1 MDLAES
7 KVDSKTVDAKES
19 SEGKAAPA
27 NINVTRIDIDEGPAP
42 LQSGL
47 DFEVTFTTDAE
58 LRDAHWEIKYL
69 VDSVYTRHVI
79 RLLIATLVC
88 DGQDIIDLNM
98 VVQAQQQGGQLM
110 RVIFN
115 PLAGGDYQSMT
126 K

>member
-1 MDLAES
+1 
-7 KVDSKTVDAKES
+7 
-19 SEGKAAPA
+19 
-27 NINVTRIDIDEGPAP
+27 
-42 LQSGL
+42 
-47 DFEVTFTTDAE
+47 
-58 LRDAHWEIKYL
+58 
-69 VDSVYTRHVI
+69 
-79 RLLIATLVC
+79 LLIATLVC